1 MFIDNEIIQDDNW
14 QSFERLICRLVKAEG
29 FSGARIVGQSN
40 DHGADIIASKNG
52 RRWLFQAKHWS
63 KKVGLA
69 VIDETLKA
77 ATIYKAD
84 IPVIVASNGFDEK
97 AKEQQQI
104 LMRQRIPLQLWDIQ

>member
-1 MFIDNEIIQDDNW
+1 MFIDNEIIQEDNW

-52 RRWLFQAKHWS
+52 KRWLFQAKHWN

-69 VIDETLKA
+69 VIDETLNA
-77 ATIYKAD
+77 AKIY
-84 IPVIVASNGFDEK
+84 
-97 AKEQQQI
+97 
-104 LMRQRIPLQLWDIQ
+104 